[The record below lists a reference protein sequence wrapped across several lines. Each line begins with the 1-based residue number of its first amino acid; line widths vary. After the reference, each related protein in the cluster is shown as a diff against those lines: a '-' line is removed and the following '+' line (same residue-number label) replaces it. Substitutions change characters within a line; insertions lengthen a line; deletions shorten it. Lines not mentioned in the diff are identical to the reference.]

1 MKSKQVMKTNLPLPV
16 MRWKSFPN
24 KVADKVLSFSF
35 GNFSGLLGSALD
47 LPWALVSQSAQ
58 FLFFPLVSFSQCS
71 TELDRLALNQQHH
84 FSGFSWRWASMLS
97 WLMMMI
103 SEDGKAI
110 KRPLGKPIGSVEVR
124 PGFKR
129 GNYCTSLLVSQAR
142 LWWANHSNLG
152 FENSDELFCQ
162 ESQRRF
168 KYSLATVTNP
178 YTSQS
183 T

>member
-1 MKSKQVMKTNLPLPV
+1 